1 MGIGD
6 KSTSTFIRIAIV
18 CNNKSSLNRCTHR
31 DMNGTLVQIARNK
44 FNTVVVIV
52 LPHPLNNNMS
62 NAQHLQSPWAHC
74 QSLGSRSRKKCCCSV
89 SLQSCAKISQI
100 QFPSSDNEVFL
111 LFKFAVRVK
120 IKHPLAMKLNANL
133 TPPTPP
139 SHHAVLC
146 TNLFIYPA
154 QSVTDRQIGT
164 NVYCWM
170 RWGKGVDGNWAD
182 SNGTNENRN
191 SD

>member
-120 IKHPLAMKLNANL
+120 IKHPLAVKLNANL
-133 TPPTPP
+133 TPPLLRHITRFY
-139 SHHAVLC
+139 VL
-146 TNLFIYPA
+146 TYLFILRS
-154 QSVTDRQIGT
+154 QSQTDRLGRTCIVG
-164 NVYCWM
+164 
-170 RWGKGVDGNWAD
+170 
-182 SNGTNENRN
+182 
-191 SD
+191 